1 MARADLSSMLS
12 RLEEHT
18 PAQAAPAAEPT
29 PATSQAAPVT
39 PETAKARKPKSA
51 AARAATT
58 VTPTSEP
65 LYLRLERKETR
76 LRADQYADLTE
87 LARRLSRAKGPGGER
102 ITENTLIRIA
112 IDVLLE
118 HASELNGH
126 TESELKQSVTL

>member
-12 RLEEHT
+12 RLEEPT
-18 PAQAAPAAEPT
+18 PAPATPAPEPT
-29 PATSQAAPVT
+29 PPTSQAAPAE
-39 PETAKARKPKSA
+39 PKTAKARKPKNP
-51 AARAATT
+51 AARAATA
-58 VTPTSEP
+58 VTPSTEP

-76 LRADQYADLTE
+76 LRTDQYADLTE

-126 TESELKQSVTL
+126 TEAELKQSVTL